1 MSIKKIICF
10 IVLSA
15 GLQQV
20 YAQDSSLLSKLDDS
34 MQVDKKTSY
43 VTGTFK
49 AIYIVNMQTVESEGK
64 GVLNFEIQHRF
75 GEINGPTGGSYNLY
89 GLDNATLRL
98 GFDYGITDRFTV
110 GIGRSSYLKTFDGY
124 LKYKLLRQTADNNS
138 MPVTISAVGYAAVYT
153 QKSPDDSFLNM
164 SNRMSYSAQL
174 LIARKFS
181 RNISIQLAPTYLHY
195 NLVATKQDKND
206 VFAIGAGARVKFT
219 KRMSIEAEYN
229 YLPDGQI
236 VSQKTHNSFSFGWG
250 IETGG
255 HVFQLV
261 FSNSQSMSQTQYV
274 AQSIHGVDQSTGD
287 WGDGNIYFGF
297 NISRAFNIN
306 KPKPKSPDSN

>member
-1 MSIKKIICF
+1 MSIKKIICL
-10 IVLSA
+10 IALSI
-15 GLQQV
+15 GLQQS
-20 YAQDSSLLSKLDDS
+20 YAQDSTLLATLNDS
-34 MQVDKKTSY
+34 MKVNAKPSY

-49 AIYIVNMQTVESEGK
+49 AIYIVNMQTVEVIPK
-64 GVLNFEIQHRF
+64 GALNFEIQHRF
-75 GEINGPTGGSYNLY
+75 GEINGPTGGAYNLY

-124 LKYKLLRQTADNNS
+124 LKYKALRQTADNNK
-138 MPVTISAVGYAAVYT
+138 MPITVTAVAYAATYT
-153 QKSPDDSFLNM
+153 QHTIDDSFLTIAY
-164 SNRMSYSAQL
+164 RTSYSAQI

-181 RNISIQLAPTYLHY
+181 SNFSLQLAPTYNHY
-195 NLVATKQDKND
+195 NLVPTPQDKND
-206 VFAIGAGARVKFT
+206 VFAIGAGGRLKFT

-229 YLPDGQI
+229 YLPSGQI
-236 VSQKTHNSFSFGWG
+236 VSQKTYNSFSFGWG

-261 FSNSQSMSQTQYV
+261 FSNSQSMSQTQYIG
-274 AQSIHGVDQSTGD
+274 QSIHGVDQSTGN

-297 NISRAFNIN
+297 NISRIFNVN
-306 KPKPKSPDSN
+306 RPKPKSPDGN

>member
-49 AIYIVNMQTVESEGK
+49 AIYIVNMQTVEGEGK

-124 LKYKLLRQTADNNS
+124 LKYKLLRQTAGNNS

>member
-10 IVLSA
+10 IVLSV
-15 GLQQV
+15 GLQQA
-20 YAQDSSLLSKLDDS
+20 YAQDSTLLSKLDDS
-34 MQVDKKTSY
+34 MKVDVKPTY

-49 AIYIVNMQTVESEGK
+49 AIYIVNMQTVEGEGK
-64 GVLNFEIQHRF
+64 GQLNFEIQHRF

-98 GFDYGITDRFTV
+98 GFDYGITDRLTV

-124 LKYKLLRQTADNNS
+124 LKYKVFRQTDGS
-138 MPVTISAVGYAAVYT
+138 EKMPVSVSAVGYASIYT
-153 QKSPDDSFLNM
+153 QKSTDDSFLNIGY
-164 SNRMSYSAQL
+164 RTSYSAQL
-174 LIARKFS
+174 LIARKFN

-195 NLVATKQDKND
+195 NLVSTPQDKND
-206 VFAIGAGARVKFT
+206 VFALGLGGRFKFT

-229 YLPDGQI
+229 YLPAGQI
-236 VSQKTHNSFSFGWG
+236 VSQTTHNSFSVGWG

-261 FSNSQSMSQTQYV
+261 FSNSQSMSQTQYI
-274 AQSIHGVDQSTGD
+274 AQSIHGVDQSTGN

-297 NISRAFNIN
+297 NISRNFNIN
-306 KPKPKSPDSN
+306 APKYRSPNE

>member
-10 IVLSA
+10 IALSV

-20 YAQDSSLLSKLDDS
+20 YAQDSTLLSKLDDS

-49 AIYIVNMQTVESEGK
+49 AIYIVNMQTVEGEGK
-64 GVLNFEIQHRF
+64 GMLNFEIQHRF

-98 GFDYGITDRFTV
+98 GFDYGITNRLTV

-124 LKYKLLRQTADNNS
+124 LKYKILRQTADNNS

-153 QKSPDDSFLNM
+153 QKSPDDSFLNIG
-164 SNRMSYSAQL
+164 NRTSYSAQL

-181 RNISIQLAPTYLHY
+181 RNVSIQLAPTYLHY

-206 VFAIGAGARVKFT
+206 VFAIGAGARIKFT

-306 KPKPKSPDSN
+306 KPKEKTPN

>member
-1 MSIKKIICF
+1 MSIKKIMCLIA
-10 IVLSA
+10 LSI
-15 GLQQV
+15 GLQHV
-20 YAQDSSLLSKLDDS
+20 YAQDSTLLSSLDDS
-34 MQVDKKTSY
+34 MKMDAKPIY

-49 AIYIVNMQTVESEGK
+49 AIYIVNMQTVEGEGK

-75 GEINGPTGGSYNLY
+75 GEISGPTGGSYNLY

-98 GFDYGITDRFTV
+98 GFDYGINDRLTV

-124 LKYKLLRQTADNNS
+124 LKYKVLRQTEDNK
-138 MPVTISAVGYAAVYT
+138 MPISVSAVGFASVYT
-153 QKSPDDSFLNM
+153 QKSPDDSFLNIGY
-164 SNRMSYSAQL
+164 RTSYSAQL

-181 RNISIQLAPTYLHY
+181 RNVSIQLAPTYLHY

-219 KRMSIEAEYN
+219 RRMSIEAEYN
-229 YLPDGQI
+229 YLPDGQV
-236 VSQKTHNSFSFGWG
+236 VSQKTHNSFSLGWG

-261 FSNSQSMSQTQYV
+261 FSNSQSMNQTQYV
-274 AQSIHGVDQSTGD
+274 AQSIHGVDQNTGD
-287 WGDGNIYFGF
+287 WGAGNIYFGF

-306 KPKPKSPDSN
+306 RPQPKSPNQ